1 MQKSILFAALGMV
14 TASAIAG
21 GIRQPALD
29 DQQSEKKGIVASA
42 DAGPKKEMNLL
53 YPRIGTWHV
62 TIRTE
67 PAKDS
72 LPKGL
77 DKGVMTVTKGPG
89 GFSVVQEFWSRGSSG
104 YVKGQSYTWWDDV
117 SKTYKSVWCDNMQ
130 GCTEFTTTIS
140 GRSWTAEIDGEA
152 DGKKV
157 RTVIRATMSESL
169 GAIHEEVSSSYDG
182 GPAKL
187 ETVSEYVRVSPG
199 TSREGVKP

>member
-1 MQKSILFAALGMV
+1 MQKPILFAALWMV
-14 TASAIAG
+14 TTGAIASE
-21 GIRQPALD
+21 IKQPVLND
-29 DQQSEKKGIVASA
+29 RQSEKKEIVAPTE
-42 DAGPKKEMNLL
+42 AGPKKEMNLL

-104 YVKGQSYTWWDDV
+104 YVKGQSYTWWDDA
-117 SKTYKSVWCDNMQ
+117 SKSYKSVWCDNMQ
-130 GCTEFTTTIS
+130 GCTEFTTAIN

-157 RTVIRATMSESL
+157 HTVIRATMSESL
-169 GAIHEEVSSSYDG
+169 GAIHEEMLSSYDG

-187 ETVSEYVRVSPG
+187 ESVSEYVRVSPG
-199 TSREGVKP
+199 TSREGAKR